1 MAITFSRSMRS
12 LKADGFRALL
22 VWLLLAMALVIAW
35 GGWFFLARVTLYE
48 TGQAASVVRGGTI
61 VIDFPAKTA
70 ERIQPG
76 QTASF
81 HPAGTTDGQPI
92 AVSAM
97 VMKVTR
103 LPRQDV
109 VRVELLPQGDDIP
122 PQVGTTGQVE
132 IEVEYIS
139 PAALA
144 VRAAQQFLGASQVPG
159 NLQDNAR

>member
-12 LKADGFRALL
+12 LKADGLHALL
-22 VWLLLAMALVIAW
+22 VWLLLAMVLIVAW

-48 TGQAASVVRGGTI
+48 TGQAASVAKGGTI

-70 ERIQPG
+70 QRIQPG

-81 HPAGTTDGQPI
+81 RPAGTPGSQPI
-92 AVSAM
+92 AISAM

-103 LPRQDV
+103 LPRQEV

-122 PQVGTTGQVE
+122 PEIGTTGQVE
-132 IEVEYIS
+132 IEVEYVS

-159 NLQDNAR
+159 NFQDNAK

>member
-1 MAITFSRSMRS
+1 MRS
-12 LKADGFRALL
+12 LKADGFRTLL
-22 VWLLLAMALVIAW
+22 VWLLLAIVLIVAW
-35 GGWFFLARVTLYE
+35 SGWFFLARVTLYE
-48 TGQAASVVRGGTI
+48 IGQTASVVRGGTI

-81 HPAGTTDGQPI
+81 RPAGTTDSQPI
-92 AVSAM
+92 AVPAM

-122 PQVGTTGQVE
+122 PQVGATGQVE
-132 IEVEYIS
+132 IEVEYVS
-139 PAALA
+139 PATLA
-144 VRAAQQFLGASQVPG
+144 VRASQQFLGASQVPG
-159 NLQDNAR
+159 NPQDSAR

>member
-22 VWLLLAMALVIAW
+22 VWLLLAMMLTVAW

-48 TGQAASVVRGGTI
+48 IGQTASVVKGGTI

-70 ERIQPG
+70 ERIQAG

-81 HPAGTTDGQPI
+81 RPAGATGSQPL

-103 LPRQDV
+103 LPRQDMA
-109 VRVELLPQGDDIP
+109 RVELLPQEDEMP
-122 PQVGTTGQVE
+122 PEVGTTGQVE
-132 IEVEYIS
+132 IEVEYVS
-139 PAALA
+139 PATLA
-144 VRAAQQFLGASQVPG
+144 VRAAQQFLGASQIPG
-159 NLQDNAR
+159 NTQDNTR

>member
-12 LKADGFRALL
+12 LKADGFRTLL
-22 VWLLLAMALVIAW
+22 VWLLVAMVLVVAW
-35 GGWFFLARVTLYE
+35 SGWFFLARVTLYE
-48 TGQAASVVRGGTI
+48 IGQTASVVRGGTI

-70 ERIQPG
+70 ERIQSG

-81 HPAGTTDGQPI
+81 RPAGAAGSQPI
-92 AVSAM
+92 AVPAM

-109 VRVELLPQGDDIP
+109 VRVELLPQGDDVP

-132 IEVEYIS
+132 IEVEYVS
-139 PAALA
+139 PATLA
-144 VRAAQQFLGASQVPG
+144 VRASQQFLGASQIPG
-159 NLQDNAR
+159 NSQDAAR